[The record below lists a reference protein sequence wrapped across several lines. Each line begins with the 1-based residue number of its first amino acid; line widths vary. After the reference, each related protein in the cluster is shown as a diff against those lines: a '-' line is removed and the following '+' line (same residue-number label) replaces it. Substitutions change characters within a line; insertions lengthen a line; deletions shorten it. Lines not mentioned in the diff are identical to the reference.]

1 MARAIASVQQS
12 YASKLRRFLNMIH
25 IQVLPDPNT
34 HAYLSWGCMCR
45 IVYEK
50 AEELV
55 VQVE

>member
-1 MARAIASVQQS
+1 MARASVQQS